1 MDISSIQRDLANLQK
16 TMRDLNTKISSEKD
30 PLKKA
35 ELRKKL
41 AELEVKRSKLDASL
55 EDEVTKLHSDV
66 DLQLNS
72 RKLTAQEKILV
83 KEYIK
88 KIIRSK

>member
-1 MDISSIQRDLANLQK
+1 MDISSIQRDLENLQK